1 MSKAI
6 NYKFI
11 LIGNTGVGK
20 TSIFRYLSTGEFVE
34 NNISSI
40 EIDKKTL
47 DFSIE
52 VLENKKKVKKSFS
65 ISLFDTAGQEQF
77 KSVTFSYFKGSDGI
91 LLLYDITNRLSFD
104 NIEMWVNDI
113 RDAIDSKAQS
123 RYAIILIGNKFD
135 LVKENE
141 SNRKITEQEAKNACE
156 KYKMVWGGERS
167 IKDIN
172 YEELNELFKTYVG
185 YIYDEIGE
193 KKVGKQKV
201 RNIKKYKKKPTFC

>member
-1 MSKAI
+1 
-6 NYKFI
+6 
-11 LIGNTGVGK
+11 
-20 TSIFRYLSTGEFVE
+20 
-34 NNISSI
+34 
-40 EIDKKTL
+40 
-47 DFSIE
+47 
-52 VLENKKKVKKSFS
+52 
-65 ISLFDTAGQEQF
+65 
-77 KSVTFSYFKGSDGI
+77 
-91 LLLYDITNRLSFD
+91 
-104 NIEMWVNDI
+104 MWVNDI

-156 KYKMVWGGERS
+156 KFKMIWGGERS